1 MSTKLQAIKNGSIK
15 SQVFEAIREAIFAGR
30 FQPGDALREMH
41 LAKEL
46 GVSQVSVREALV
58 ELEHI
63 GLVVR
68 TPNIGSHVT
77 RHSSQE
83 VRERVAVRALLEGE
97 AAVEAAQ
104 NMSKSDLAELE
115 KRLNAISEGIVK
127 NDYFAAAQAD
137 LIFHRFIWERSGNQT
152 LYRMLDQLT
161 VPLFAFAS
169 IMRSSGM
176 ENLKSTVKS
185 HEVIVRALKK
195 GDPANIREIIR
206 GHIESSYD
214 QFLIARETRPA
225 KR

>member
-1 MSTKLQAIKNGSIK
+1 MAARLQAIKNRSVK
-15 SQVFEAIREAIFAGR
+15 SQVFEAIRDAIFAGQL
-30 FQPGDALREMH
+30 QPGDPLREMH

-83 VRERVAVRALLEGE
+83 VRERLVIRALLEGE
-97 AAVEAAQ
+97 AAVEAAKK
-104 NMSKSDLAELE
+104 MSNVHLSELK
-115 KRLNAISEGIVK
+115 KRLEAISELIAA

-137 LIFHRFIWERSGNQT
+137 LQFHRFIWERSGNQT

-185 HEVIVRALKK
+185 HAVIVRALKR
-195 GDPANIREIIR
+195 GDPPNIRAVIR

-214 QFLIARETRPA
+214 KFLTIRETSHSQQ
-225 KR
+225 

>member
-1 MSTKLQAIKNGSIK
+1 MATKLQAIKNGSVK
-15 SQVFEAIREAIFAGR
+15 SQVFEAIREAIFASR
-30 FQPGDALREMH
+30 FQPGDPLREMH

-77 RHSSQE
+77 RHTSQE
-83 VRERVAVRALLEGE
+83 IRERVAIRELLEAE

-104 NMSKSDLAELE
+104 RMTKEGLAELE
-115 KRLNAISEGIVK
+115 KRLRAISEQVAG
-127 NDYFAAAQAD
+127 NNYFAAAQAD
-137 LIFHRFIWERSGNQT
+137 LEFHRFIWERSGNQT

-185 HEVIVRALKK
+185 HDVIVRALKK
-195 GDPANIREIIR
+195 GDPQKIREIIR
-206 GHIESSYD
+206 GHIKTSYD
-214 QFLIARETRPA
+214 QFLIARETRPS